1 MSRRLSISLLFA
13 ASSVLTPAAFA
24 QAPIDP
30 TAPAAAVAETLAV
43 PVDSLASPTRPRALD
58 LPRASTAGSAASPA
72 PERPDL
78 VDARTEGTV
87 RDERD
92 RMQQYVTLAEGEA
105 ASARSRAIQAKATV
119 DIKKTEIITLDQRIK
134 TAKQAKL
141 DAERKSLET
150 EKKRQESMRDFFE
163 HRHAVELARGELSTA
178 QIDYGRAALRACD
191 LELQLI
197 ALRSTG
203 VRGDDNAALKLEQQ
217 FLESWKVTASARE
230 KVAQREQALADRK
243 LRVYRA
249 WVQFMGGK

>member
-1 MSRRLSISLLFA
+1 MSRRMLLLLA
-13 ASSVLTPAAFA
+13 LVSVSSERVSA
-24 QAPIDP
+24 QVPTEP
-30 TAPAAAVAETLAV
+30 TAPAAAVAESLAV
-43 PVDSLASPTRPRALD
+43 PADTMLATPPRPRALD
-58 LPRASTAGSAASPA
+58 LPRANTAGSAASPT

-78 VDARTEGTV
+78 VDARSESTV
-87 RDERD
+87 REERD

-105 ASARSRAIQAKATV
+105 ASARSRAIQGKATV
-119 DIKKTEIITLDQRIK
+119 DIKKTEIATLDQRIK

-141 DAERKSLET
+141 DAERKSLEA
-150 EKKRQESMRDFFE
+150 EKKRQETMRDFFE
-163 HRHAVELARGELSTA
+163 QRHAVEIARGELSTA

-197 ALRSTG
+197 ALRAAG

-230 KVAQREQALADRK
+230 KVAEREQGLADRK